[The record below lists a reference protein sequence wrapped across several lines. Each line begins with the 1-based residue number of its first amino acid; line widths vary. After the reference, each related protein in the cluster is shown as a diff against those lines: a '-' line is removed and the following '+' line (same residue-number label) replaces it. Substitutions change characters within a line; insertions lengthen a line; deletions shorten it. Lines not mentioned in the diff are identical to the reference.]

1 VPAGLDS
8 LGRDRFYNIGVWIVL
23 MEAAWEVSGM
33 GVDALKAGS
42 VTELPQPTRDYI
54 FRRMK
59 SVKGYLDPVDALMI
73 STILAAQSNAKL
85 SGSIAEIGVYFGRSF
100 LLMAGLLQP
109 GERAFAADL
118 FDIGQDPSRES
129 TQLRTFLA
137 SGEKLGIAIDRNL
150 VYAGSSRELNV
161 HDITGKTGTVRF
173 FNIDGGH
180 LLDDIACDAALA
192 KQAIADF
199 GVLCFDDFCN
209 PEWPEVS
216 LGVFDFLRTNPEFA
230 PFALSQKK
238 IFICKNEYAEH
249 YKSVIGGAPVLRK
262 ISRLEV
268 DLLGRSVLHLRP
280 KHIERLRYEGLA
292 RAGLGRLN
300 AFFY

>member
-1 VPAGLDS
+1 
-8 LGRDRFYNIGVWIVL
+8 
-23 MEAAWEVSGM
+23 M
-33 GVDALKAGS
+33 GVDTLKAEN
-42 VTELPQPTRDYI
+42 VTALPYPTRDYI

-73 STILAAQSNAKL
+73 STILAAQSKAKL
-85 SGSIAEIGVYFGRSF
+85 SGSVAEIGVYFGRSF

-118 FDIGQDPSRES
+118 FDIGQHPSHES
-129 TQLRTFLA
+129 RQLRSFLA
-137 SGEKLGIAIDRNL
+137 SGKKLGIAIDRNL
-150 VYAGSSRELNV
+150 VHAGSSRELSG
-161 HDITGKTGTVRF
+161 HDITSKAGTVRF

-180 LLDDIACDAALA
+180 LLDDIECDAALA
-192 KQAIADF
+192 KQTIADY

-216 LGVFDFLRTNPEFA
+216 LGVFDFLRANPQFA

-238 IFICKNEYAEH
+238 IFICKNGYVEH
-249 YKSVIGGAPVLRK
+249 YKSVIGDAPVLRK

-280 KHIERLRYEGLA
+280 RHIERLRYEGLA

-300 AFFY
+300 ALFY

>member
-1 VPAGLDS
+1 LDS
-8 LGRDRFYNIGVWIVL
+8 LGRDRFYKKRVWIML
-23 MEAAWEVSGM
+23 QLEEAWEVSRM
-33 GVDALKAGS
+33 SVDALKAEH
-42 VTELPQPTRDYI
+42 VTALPQSTRDYI

-109 GERAFAADL
+109 GEHAFAADL
-118 FDIGQDPSRES
+118 FDIGQHPSRES
-129 TQLRTFLA
+129 IQLRTFLA

-150 VYAGSSRELNV
+150 VHAGSSRELNAR
-161 HDITGKTGTVRF
+161 DITSKTGTVRF

-180 LLDDIACDAALA
+180 LLDDIECDAALA

-216 LGVFDFLRTNPEFA
+216 LGVFDFLRANTEFA

-238 IFICKNEYAEH
+238 IFICKNDYVEH
-249 YKSVIGGAPVLRK
+249 YKSVIGSAPVLRK
-262 ISRLEV
+262 INRLEV

-280 KHIERLRYEGLA
+280 RHLERLRYEGLA
-292 RAGLGRLN
+292 RTGLGRLN